1 MHIENPLKKYLSP
14 KILKTN
20 LSRVK
25 YVDDIIR
32 SLIKSR
38 YSNLD
43 EYKEKI
49 LTGTKLPSYV
59 KSLLSEN
66 SFWTSAFLANQ
77 KQQQQQQQQQMQQI
91 MQLQQQIDM
100 LNDFNSSNKSSSA
113 SSPTSSVVNAK
124 AEAMS
129 RQAMPADL
137 LNNRSNSSI
146 AKGNNEN
153 VMSEENKYNSLFQ
166 TCKFKMV
173 LFNLGACL

>member
-25 YVDDIIR
+25 YVDEIIR

-49 LTGTKLPSYV
+49 LTGVKLPSYV

-129 RQAMPADL
+129 RQAMAADL
-137 LNNRSNSSI
+137 LNRSNSSI
-146 AKGNNEN
+146 VKSNNEN

-166 TCKFKMV
+166 TRKFKM
-173 LFNLGACL
+173 LFF